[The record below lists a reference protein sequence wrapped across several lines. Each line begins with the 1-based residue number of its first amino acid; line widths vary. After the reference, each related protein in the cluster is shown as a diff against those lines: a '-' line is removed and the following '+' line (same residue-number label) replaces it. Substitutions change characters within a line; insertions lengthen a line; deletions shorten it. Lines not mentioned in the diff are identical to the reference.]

1 MENRK
6 LIDEVFD
13 VISKRKRNFSYS
25 NYNAAY
31 SVRKI
36 DAMDKFLCMLFE
48 CKHLQDKEE
57 QKRVL
62 RSIIYESRK
71 EVLPNSDSRYFNY
84 FFDKYEYFLAVIEG
98 KKPLKEEKK
107 QDKKKLQLTLF

>member
-31 SVRKI
+31 AVRKI
-36 DAMDKFLCMLFE
+36 GVLDEFLCKLFD
-48 CKHLQDKEE
+48 CKHLRDKEE

-71 EVLPNSDSRYFNY
+71 EVIPNSDSRYFNY
-84 FFDKYEYFLAVIEG
+84 FFNKYEYFLAVIEG

-107 QDKKKLQLTLF
+107 QAKNNLQLTLF